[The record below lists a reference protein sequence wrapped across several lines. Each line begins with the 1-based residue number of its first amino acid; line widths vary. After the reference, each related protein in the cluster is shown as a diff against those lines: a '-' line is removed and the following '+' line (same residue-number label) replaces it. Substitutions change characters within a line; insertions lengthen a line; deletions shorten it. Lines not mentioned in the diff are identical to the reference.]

1 MSWIHRHRRLSVH
14 GAAKRSLAIQA
25 EKKRIVAKD
34 QAKADRKVAGRR
46 AAFMEREGNA
56 KIASIQA
63 EQEQRSL
70 AQLAGL
76 SSLGE
81 VKGFAESFT
90 ETQFQGD
97 GVYTIY
103 NDDTRATI
111 WKAIEDRM
119 ALMEDDSAR
128 RQAEFMEREGN
139 ARVAEIQAGQQ
150 VTVLAQIESLTTLAQ
165 VDSLAESFE
174 AKQFELSGE
183 FCIYNDQTRAA
194 IWQAINAR
202 RSALA

>member
-1 MSWIHRHRRLSVH
+1 MSWIHRHRRLSVR

-34 QAKADRKVAGRR
+34 QAKADRKNVG
-46 AAFMEREGNA
+46 
-56 KIASIQA
+56 KIANVQA

-76 SSLGE
+76 TSLGE
-81 VKGFAESFT
+81 VEGFAESFT
-90 ETQFQGD
+90 EVQFQGE

-103 NDDTRATI
+103 NDETRATI

-119 ALMEDDSAR
+119 ALMEGDSAR
-128 RQAEFMEREGN
+128 RQAEFMEREGY
-139 ARVAEIQAGQQ
+139 AKVAEIQAGQQ
-150 VTVLAQIESLTTLAQ
+150 VTVLAQIESLTTLAH
-165 VDSLAESFE
+165 VDSLAESFKE
-174 AKQFELSGE
+174 TQFELRGE

-194 IWQAINAR
+194 IWQAIDAR
-202 RSALA
+202 RSALS